1 MADEPS
7 VMEEALAEAQK
18 LQNQV
23 KMEENAAS
31 SENES
36 DQVTGPSLNTDD
48 KEQVEQPETIEYRQI
63 LDEQGRSYSTGKRK
77 DATAR
82 VWLKPGSGKI
92 EINGRQ
98 LETYFARPVLRMLI
112 HQPFEVANRKNQF
125 VINA

>member
-18 LQNQV
+18 LQNQE
-23 KMEENAAS
+23 KMEENTS
-31 SENES
+31 SENEAE
-36 DQVTGPSLNTDD
+36 QVTGPSLNTDD
-48 KEQVEQPETIEYRQI
+48 KEQVEQPDTIEYRQI

-98 LETYFARPVLRMLI
+98 LSLI
-112 HQPFEVANRKNQF
+112 H
-125 VINA
+125 I

>member
-18 LQNQV
+18 LQKQARN
-23 KMEENAAS
+23 EENASS

-36 DQVTGPSLNTDD
+36 GQATVPNLNTEDN
-48 KEQVEQPETIEYRQI
+48 QQAEQPETIEYKQI

-82 VWLKPGSGKI
+82 V
-92 EINGRQ
+92 
-98 LETYFARPVLRMLI
+98 
-112 HQPFEVANRKNQF
+112 
-125 VINA
+125 